1 MAVIPK
7 YIGNPV
13 QSGKSCFY
21 GFTKNSNGDLI
32 YTKVHSAEVMLKDG
46 NGNDLYTEKYIGTDD
61 GTYSINSNGQ
71 LIYTF
76 SENPQ

>member
-1 MAVIPK
+1 MAAIPK

-13 QSGKSCFY
+13 QTGRSCY
-21 GFTKNSNGDLI
+21 HGFTKNSNGDLLYI
-32 YTKVHSAEVMLKDG
+32 RVTSGEFPLKDG
-46 NGNDLYTEKYIGTDD
+46 NGNQLYVEQYIGTDD

-76 SENPQ
+76 RENPQ